1 MSCAVT
7 SPEIELPLCLT
18 VQNSPRY
25 IASAS
30 SLHLPLPLARTSYI
44 SPWQAS
50 CCRPFS
56 NTPSHPVLFSIIQDR
71 VEKPCPRWF
80 QIGPFSTVTA
90 TNKPKIQTHNDIR
103 LIGSR
108 WSLNLSQAPDI
119 LRSEFRM
126 LWFSLCSQSHSLPVS
141 VFPPKVLH
149 QCWQCFWWV
158 SSADPGLGGVYGYST
173 LIALLT
179 SPDLTY
185 SSSSPALTH
194 KTRNKSH

>member
-18 VQNSPRY
+18 AQNSPRY
-25 IASAS
+25 IASVS
-30 SLHLPLPLARTSYI
+30 FLHLPLPLARTSYI

-71 VEKPCPRWF
+71 VEKPCPQWF

-119 LRSEFRM
+119 LVRIQDALIFAV
-126 LWFSLCSQSHSLPVS
+126 QP
-141 VFPPKVLH
+141 
-149 QCWQCFWWV
+149 
-158 SSADPGLGGVYGYST
+158 
-173 LIALLT
+173 IAL
-179 SPDLTY
+179 SPCICI
-185 SSSSPALTH
+185 SP
-194 KTRNKSH
+194 KSAASVLAVLLVGQQCGSGSRGCIRLQHTDRSAHFSWSDIFILFPCSAS